1 MLKWTPFL
9 LLLLLFS
16 GCGGQKS
23 NTGVEQGIAPKS
35 PLSYED
41 AVVKART
48 VAVITGSKYGEI
60 APTGSMEP
68 ILDSSSIPIYID
80 SDGSNITEG
89 MVVVYS
95 REGEPSVLHQVLAVT
110 DTHFIPAGVAN
121 MRNDGRIERSRIK
134 RILVGVIYTSGR

>member
-1 MLKWTPFL
+1 MKRWTASL

-16 GCGGQKS
+16 GCGQPS
-23 NTGVEQGIAPKS
+23 NTGVEQGLAPRS

-41 AVVKART
+41 ALVKART
-48 VAVITGSKYGEI
+48 VAVITGSKYGSI

-89 MVVVYS
+89 MAVVYS
-95 REGEPSVLHQVLAVT
+95 REGQPSVLHRVLKVT

-121 MRNDGRIERSRIK
+121 MRNDGRIERSRVE